1 MSLDSVLGEDGMP
14 NFDILDAIIEETL
27 KKVLSVNLED
37 TPVLFTESAM
47 HNKEFRMRLCEHM
60 FDKHN
65 VPALFIVKDP
75 VLCSFATGRSSALV
89 LDVGHK

>member
-1 MSLDSVLGEDGMP
+1 M
-14 NFDILDAIIEETL
+14 
-27 KKVLSVNLED
+27 LSVNLEE

-47 HNKEFRMRLCEHM
+47 HNKEFRMRLVEHM

-65 VPALFIVKDP
+65 VPALFMVKDP
-75 VLCSFATGRSSALV
+75 VLCSFATGRSSAIV